1 VDHILRA
8 GWYLLDLVGEILD
21 LTSIES
27 GKLTLALGPVS
38 VQELLQESCASA
50 EAAASERHIVV
61 RVAPLPR
68 PFVVDCDHARIKQIM
83 GHLLSNAIQFNRAG
97 GSVEV
102 DCSQISSTRLRIA
115 VRDTGE
121 GLNKEKIA
129 QLFQPFNRLGHEN
142 NAQEGTGVGLAL
154 SKRLV
159 EMMGGAIG
167 VQSTV
172 GVGSV
177 FWIEANLFQDPSPS
191 ATNAISADDAT

>member
-1 VDHILRA
+1 
-8 GWYLLDLVGEILD
+8 
-21 LTSIES
+21 
-27 GKLTLALGPVS
+27 
-38 VQELLQESCASA
+38 
-50 EAAASERHIVV
+50 
-61 RVAPLPR
+61 
-68 PFVVDCDHARIKQIM
+68 
-83 GHLLSNAIQFNRAG
+83 
-97 GSVEV
+97 VEV